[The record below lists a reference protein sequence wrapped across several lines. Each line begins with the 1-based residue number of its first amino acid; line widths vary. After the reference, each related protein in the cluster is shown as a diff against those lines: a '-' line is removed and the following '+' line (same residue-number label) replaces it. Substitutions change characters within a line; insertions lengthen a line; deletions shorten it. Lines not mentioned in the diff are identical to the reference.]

1 MTFYNFSKIIIF
13 TCVLVWKILLYLS
26 LAFMSKIQHSFLFK
40 VLSPT
45 NFKSMENEHGQA
57 PEYTVTLWSK
67 SHWVN
72 PVNFHHIWENFKIF
86 LMLFPQDTTPNMST
100 YDFLHCLFSLPL
112 PFVFLNFHSFKYSSP
127 QKLAHSW
134 FLIALP

>member
-1 MTFYNFSKIIIF
+1 MTFYNLSKIITF
-13 TCVLVWKILLYLS
+13 TCVLVWKILLCLS

-57 PEYTVTLWSK
+57 PEYTVTLWSQ

-72 PVNFHHIWENFKIF
+72 PADFHHIWENFKIF
-86 LMLFPQDTTPNMST
+86 LMLFPQDTIQLQICPLMTSFTVFSHFLFPLCFWTFILSNILLLRNWLT
-100 YDFLHCLFSLPL
+100 VDF
-112 PFVFLNFHSFKYSSP
+112 
-127 QKLAHSW
+127 W
-134 FLIALP
+134 